1 MSEHPRIAPWRE
13 PSYPLE
19 TDRLR
24 LRPFSED
31 DFEALYAYQSRPD
44 VVRFLYWEVRSPQEV
59 REALEKKIESR
70 AIRSEG
76 NVLALALELKEASQ
90 VIGDFILQL
99 TSEQHRTAELGY
111 VIHPDHH
118 GHGYATEAGRVLL
131 RIAFEHLHLHRVVAG
146 LDARNAASAR
156 VLEKLGMRQ
165 EAHFVE
171 NEFVKGEWQSAIE
184 YAILDREWP
193 PAAGR
198 PGRASRLSGP

>member
-1 MSEHPRIAPWRE
+1 MSEQRGISPWRE

-24 LRPFSED
+24 LRLFTAG
-31 DFEALYAYQSRPD
+31 DFEALFAYQSRPD
-44 VVRFLYWEVRSPQEV
+44 VTRFLYWEARSPQEV
-59 REALEKKIESR
+59 RAALEKKIASR

-76 NVLALALELKEASQ
+76 DGLALAVELRSTSQ

-111 VIHPDHH
+111 IIHPDHH

-131 RIAFEHLHLHRVVAG
+131 RIAFEHLSLHRVVAG
-146 LDARNAASAR
+146 LEARNVASAR
-156 VLEKLGMRQ
+156 VLEKLGMRK

-171 NEFVKGEWQSAIE
+171 NEFVKDEWQSAIE
-184 YAILDREWP
+184 YAILDREWHRSER
-193 PAAGR
+193 GR
-198 PGRASRLSGP
+198 DRLSAP

>member
-1 MSEHPRIAPWRE
+1 MSERRGIVPWRE

-24 LRPFSED
+24 LRPFTEG
-31 DFEALYAYQSRPD
+31 DFAALSAYQSRPD
-44 VVRFLYWEVRSPQEV
+44 VTRFLYWDPRGPQEV
-59 REALEKKIESR
+59 RAALEKKIASR

-76 NVLALALELKEASQ
+76 DALALAIELKDTSQ

-118 GHGYATEAGRVLL
+118 GHGYATEAGWILL
-131 RIAFEHLHLHRVVAG
+131 GIAFENLNLHRVVAG
-146 LDARNAASAR
+146 LDARNVASAR
-156 VLEKLGMRQ
+156 VLERLGMRQ

-171 NEFVKGEWQSAIE
+171 NEFVKGGWQSAIE
-184 YAILDREWP
+184 YAVLDREWRES
-193 PAAGR
+193 R
-198 PGRASRLSGP
+198 PGRNGLSGP